1 MTKIEALIEE
11 LEAVAGSLTPW
22 EVQFLESVSD
32 QVANGRQLS
41 ERQRSTLTKIHAE
54 RVLGW

>member
-11 LEAVAGSLTPW
+11 LEAVAANLNTW
-22 EVQFLESVSD
+22 EAMFLESIAA
-32 QVANGRQLS
+32 QVANGRELS
-41 ERQRSTLTKIHAE
+41 EKQRSTLTKIHAE